1 MSRHV
6 LDYLASHFFKSTRV
20 TMKNILLSSA
30 AIVAFAGAAA
40 ADVSFDGGS
49 AELSYNDMT
58 GMAWE
63 LSTGLSFSQE
73 LNNGWT
79 AGASVG
85 IDLAEN
91 DLGLD
96 LEAAELE
103 VSLTSEMGG
112 LYFGDTATAA
122 GVNFSAPKALDGA
135 PETDFDVNILDSMTD
150 GVEAVLRAELTYG
163 DYAVAV
169 SGAPS
174 ALDTGFSHVQFSASA
189 DLGGVTVSAAYQDAD
204 HDGLDDD
211 GVLENLAGAAT
222 AFAVSTTLA
231 GADLSLGYL
240 DNGAETSTGL
250 GASYTVD
257 ALTVGAYF
265 TSNTVA
271 DDAWGLDASYDV
283 NEMVSVSASYESD
296 DSWEVGVSYDAA
308 PVTVGLT
315 LENDSAW
322 DIDATFDAGNGL
334 TFVAGTNQDEEAYF
348 GASYELGGDAT
359 LAIEYA
365 KVDEDFDAGTTV
377 RLGFTF

>member
-1 MSRHV
+1 
-6 LDYLASHFFKSTRV
+6 
-20 TMKNILLSSA
+20 MKKILLSSA

-79 AGASVG
+79 AGASAAIEV
-85 IDLAEN
+85 AN
-91 DLGLD
+91 DNLGNTSDDHVIQFED
-96 LEAAELE
+96 LEL
-103 VSLTSEMGG
+103 SLTSEMGG
-112 LYFGDTATAA
+112 LYLGDTATAA

-135 PETDFDVNILDSMTD
+135 PEADFDVNILDEDTD
-150 GVEAVLRAELTYG
+150 EVEAVLRAELTYG
-163 DYAVAV
+163 DYSVAV
-169 SGAPS
+169 SGA
-174 ALDTGFSHVQFSASA
+174 TGAGATDFSHVQFSASA

-211 GVLENLAGAAT
+211 GDLENLVGAAT

-365 KVDEDFDAGTTV
+365 KVDEADADEDFDAGTTV